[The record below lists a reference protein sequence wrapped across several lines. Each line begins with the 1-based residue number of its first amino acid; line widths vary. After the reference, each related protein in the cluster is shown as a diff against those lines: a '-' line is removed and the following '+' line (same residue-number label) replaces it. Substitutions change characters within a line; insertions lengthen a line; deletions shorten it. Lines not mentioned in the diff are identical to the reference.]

1 MTGMQS
7 HLSEV
12 GVGDI
17 LIAVDH
23 YNVSLVSAKQSQKLL
38 GSLSWP
44 IILTF
49 TTPFIDKNADI
60 KKEENAKKRTFN
72 MCVIICSFKIKV

>member
-23 YNVSLVSAKQSQKLL
+23 YNMTLMPAKQSQKLL

-44 IILTF
+44 IVLTF
-49 TTPFIDKNADI
+49 TTPLIDKNVEI

-72 MCVIICSFKIKV
+72 M